1 MIKLNGNEFSKYIKY
16 RKAVTT
22 KCPKCG
28 HKVFTAAKGFG
39 ICRYCSTK
47 VIDKRITFRENLKKA
62 MEG

>member
-1 MIKLNGNEFSKYIKY
+1 MNDKEYSNYKKY
-16 RKAVTT
+16 RKAITT

-28 HKVFTAAKGFG
+28 YRVMTIVKGFG
-39 ICRYCSTK
+39 ICRVCGTK